1 MDAQATSAGVMD
13 AAPVE
18 GRAPSHLGVRLLDDG
33 ASVAV
38 YSRHADAIFFCLF
51 DEAGERETQRWRLS
65 VRDGDVFHGFVPGV
79 KAGARY
85 GLRADGPWEPARGH
99 RFDPAKLL
107 IDPYATRLDRVV
119 AWSPELSLP
128 RERAQDT
135 ARFMPRAVVEEAPA
149 PASRLAGSRRAPR
162 LIYELPV
169 RAFTMLRDDVP
180 QELRGTLGGLTQP
193 QMIDHLVRLGVSHV
207 ELMPVTAWMD
217 EPHLV
222 KLGLSNAWG
231 YNPASFMAL
240 DPRLAPG
247 GMADLREAVGKLHA
261 AGIAV
266 LLDVVFN
273 HTAESDLEGPTL
285 SLRGLDNA
293 TYYLHQ
299 SDAPGALVNDTGC
312 GNTFAC
318 NRPAGVRLVMDSMRC
333 IVEGAGIDGFR
344 FDLAPVLGRSETG
357 FSAQAPLLSAIAQDP
372 VLRDVMLIA
381 EPWDIGPGGYQL
393 GGFPAPFMEWNDR
406 YRDDV
411 RRFWRGEFGAIG
423 AFATRL
429 AGSRDVFGRSHRPP
443 SASVNF
449 TAAHDGLALRDVV
462 TYSHKRNEA
471 NGEENRDGSSVNHA
485 WNHGIDG
492 PAGAEIERARDRD
505 VRALL
510 ATTILSLG
518 APMITAG
525 DEFGRT
531 QKGNNNAYCQDNG
544 ITWLDWANMDDGLA
558 SFTAGLVALRGRLAI
573 LCDDEALEGEAREGA
588 HHPDA
593 VWLRLDGSPKQVSDW
608 MDGDC
613 LVLLTAAE
621 RGGDTQ
627 RAIFAFNRA
636 FEPRALMLPQA
647 RPGWEWRCAL
657 DSATGQCGHDTPPV
671 HTLNARSV
679 CVLVEER

>member
-247 GMADLREAVGKLHA
+247 GMADLRAAVGKLHA

-299 SDAPGALVNDTGC
+299 TDAPGALVNDTGC

-318 NRPAGVRLVMDSMRC
+318 NRPAGVRLVMDSMRRF
-333 IVEGAGIDGFR
+333 VEGAGIDGFR

-471 NGEENRDGSSVNHA
+471 NGEENRDGSSVNHS
-485 WNHGIDG
+485 WNHGDRRSRG
-492 PAGAEIERARDRD
+492 RGDRAGARPRCARASGDDHPVAGRAHDHGGRRVRPHAEGQQQRLLPGQRDHLARLGEHGRRSRQPSPLRSWRCGGGSRSCATTRRWRAR
-505 VRALL
+505 RAR
-510 ATTILSLG
+510 ARI
-518 APMITAG
+518 I
-525 DEFGRT
+525 RT
-531 QKGNNNAYCQDNG
+531 RSGC
-544 ITWLDWANMDDGLA
+544 
-558 SFTAGLVALRGRLAI
+558 
-573 LCDDEALEGEAREGA
+573 
-588 HHPDA
+588 
-593 VWLRLDGSPKQVSDW
+593 
-608 MDGDC
+608 
-613 LVLLTAAE
+613 
-621 RGGDTQ
+621 
-627 RAIFAFNRA
+627 
-636 FEPRALMLPQA
+636 ALMAAPS
-647 RPGWEWRCAL
+647 RCPTGWTAIVSSCSRRRNGA
-657 DSATGQCGHDTPPV
+657 ATRS
-671 HTLNARSV
+671 ARSSHSTA
-679 CVLVEER
+679 LSSRAP

>member
-1 MDAQATSAGVMD
+1 
-13 AAPVE
+13 
-18 GRAPSHLGVRLLDDG
+18 
-33 ASVAV
+33 
-38 YSRHADAIFFCLF
+38 
-51 DEAGERETQRWRLS
+51 
-65 VRDGDVFHGFVPGV
+65 
-79 KAGARY
+79 
-85 GLRADGPWEPARGH
+85 
-99 RFDPAKLL
+99 
-107 IDPYATRLDRVV
+107 
-119 AWSPELSLP
+119 
-128 RERAQDT
+128 
-135 ARFMPRAVVEEAPA
+135 MPRAVVEEAQA

-247 GMADLREAVGKLHA
+247 GMADLRAAVGKLHA

-299 SDAPGALVNDTGC
+299 TDAPGALVNDTGC

-318 NRPAGVRLVMDSMRC
+318 NRPAGVRLVMDSMRRF
-333 IVEGAGIDGFR
+333 VEGAGVDGFR

-471 NGEENRDGSSVNHA
+471 NGEENRDGSSVNHS
-485 WNHGIDG
+485 WNHGVEG

-518 APMITAG
+518 TPMITAG

-544 ITWLDWANMDDGLA
+544 ITWLDWANMDDESRRLHRGA
-558 SFTAGLVALRGRLAI
+558 RGAAGAARDPVRRRGA
-573 LCDDEALEGEAREGA
+573 GGQAREGA

-647 RPGWEWRCAL
+647 RPGWQLAL
-657 DSATGQCGHDTPPV
+657 RARQRDGAVRSRHDPPFI
-671 HTLNARSV
+671 R
-679 CVLVEER
+679 

>member
-1 MDAQATSAGVMD
+1 MDARAASFSELT

-18 GRAPSHLGVRLLDDG
+18 SRAPSHLGARLVEG
-33 ASVAV
+33 GVSVAV
-38 YSRHADAIFFCLF
+38 FSRHADAIWFCLF
-51 DEAGERETQRWRLS
+51 DGAGERETQRWRLGA
-65 VRDGDVFHGFVPGV
+65 RDGDVFHGFVPGV
-79 KAGARY
+79 GAGARY
-85 GLRADGPWEPARGH
+85 GLRADGPFEPARGH
-99 RFDPAKLL
+99 RFDASKLL
-107 IDPYATRLDRVV
+107 IDPYATRLDRAV
-119 AWSPELSLP
+119 AWTPELSAP
-128 RERAQDT
+128 RERAIDT
-135 ARFMPRAVVEEAPA
+135 APFMPRGVIEAQDDAA
-149 PASRLAGSRRAPR
+149 PQLAGSRGAPR

-169 RAFTMLRDDVP
+169 RAFTMLRGDIAPD
-180 QELRGTLGGLTQP
+180 LRGTLGAVTQP

-231 YNPASFMAL
+231 YNPASFMAP

-247 GMADLREAVGKLHA
+247 GMADLREAVARLHA

-273 HTAESDLEGPTL
+273 HTAESDLDGPTL

-293 TYYLHQ
+293 SYYLHQ
-299 SDAPGALVNDTGC
+299 TDAPGALVNDTGC

-318 NRPAGVRLVMDSMRC
+318 NHPAGVRLAMDSMRRL
-333 IVEGAGIDGFR
+333 VEGAGVDGFR

-357 FSAQAPLLSAIAQDP
+357 FSAQAPLLSAIGQDP
-372 VLRDVMLIA
+372 VLRDAMLIA
-381 EPWDIGPGGYQL
+381 EPWDIGAGGYQL
-393 GGFPAPFMEWNDR
+393 GGFAAPFMEWNDR

-423 AFATRL
+423 GFATRL
-429 AGSRDVFGRSHRPP
+429 AGSRDIFARSHRPP

-462 TYSHKRNEA
+462 AYSHKHNEA
-471 NGEENRDGSSVNHA
+471 NGEDNRDGSSVNHS
-485 WNHGIDG
+485 WNHGVEG
-492 PAGAEIERARDRD
+492 PAGADIERARDRD

-531 QKGNNNAYCQDNG
+531 QLGNNNAYCQDNPT
-544 ITWLDWANMDDGLA
+544 TWLDWAKADDELIA
-558 SFTAGLVALRGRLAI
+558 FTAALVRLRARLA
-573 LCDDEALEGEAREGA
+573 LLRADEALAGRAREGA

-593 VWLRLDGSPKQVSDW
+593 VWLRLDGSLKQKDDW
-608 MDGDC
+608 IDGDC
-613 LVLLTAAE
+613 LVLLSAIDD
-621 RGGDTQ
+621 GVGIQ
-627 RAIFAFNRA
+627 RAIFSFNRA
-636 FEPRALMLPQA
+636 FEARALMLPPT
-647 RPGWEWRCAL
+647 RPGWRWRCAL
-657 DSATGQCGHDTPPV
+657 DSASGLCGPDEPAM

-679 CVLVEER
+679 CVLIEER